1 MNLEVM
7 HVSTFPGLLGVVDGG
22 DISGLTRENE
32 LQVGQQFCD
41 KEAVLFSIKNCNIQR
56 SVESK
61 VLELDHIKYYD
72 KCKHFG
78 MGVVGVYM

>member
-1 MNLEVM
+1 MNLEAM
-7 HVSTFPGLLGVVDGG
+7 HVSTFPGFVGVVDGD

-32 LQVGQQFCD
+32 LHVGQQFCD
-41 KEAVLFSIKNCNIQR
+41 KEAVLFSIKNYSIQR

-72 KCKHFG
+72 KRKHFG
-78 MGVVGVYM
+78 MGVYGVYM